1 MKNLINFLCR
11 AFPAKKRTVL
21 LGLSYGVLIV
31 AICWYP
37 LPLLIENV
45 VPPKWMI
52 YMLILAF
59 VCIVFWLFLSGK
71 LLADNWGMVG
81 WTGIGYLASGIFLT
95 ILSFS
100 GFKTYSNPMVILV
113 SGLFLLAVYIIVFKV
128 RHTQRLRE

>member
-1 MKNLINFLCR
+1 M
-11 AFPAKKRTVL
+11 
-21 LGLSYGVLIV
+21 LIV

-45 VPPKWMI
+45 IPPKWMVYI
-52 YMLILAF
+52 LILAF

-95 ILSFS
+95 ILSCSDFE
-100 GFKTYSNPMVILV
+100 TYSNPMVILA

-128 RHTQRLRE
+128 RHEP